1 METYIA
7 NTIIYR
13 DTEEECSDVIVWFTI
28 PKEWAENWCK
38 KNEWESLE
46 NFDTEYVWD
55 DSYEMYI
62 AAMEDNVI
70 IHTMEEYS

>member
-7 NTIIYR
+7 NTLIYR
-13 DTEEECSDVIVWFTI
+13 DTETECNDVVVWFTI
-28 PKEWAENWCK
+28 SKEWAETWCK